1 MVAILKGFPFI
12 GLNVT
17 IHVHVMPSIK
27 SQFEDCVK
35 FDNTNGTANV
45 GKSAGRDAEIYL
57 PYHFVNQ
64 LVTFKKCSIL
74 P

>member
-1 MVAILKGFPFI
+1 
-12 GLNVT
+12 
-17 IHVHVMPSIK
+17 MPSIK

-74 P
+74 PWAVEQTEEVIHRCEVYW